1 MKKILLPLV
10 LAMASSSVMAADENG
25 RITFR
30 GYISAGG
37 TCPIE
42 VVDPGLGVQPWVFLG
57 NYATKAFPTV
67 GTETKEVAFGLR
79 VTPDA
84 SCVIAPGTEATVKFD
99 ALAGVEGTDMYA
111 LNRGGA
117 TGLGLLIKDDT
128 GATIDPN
135 TESKKYALAENTPTE
150 MRFFANYKSSAATVG
165 AGMAEAD
172 VNFVVAL
179 P

>member
-1 MKKILLPLV
+1 MRKILLPLV
-10 LAMASSSVMAADENG
+10 LAMASSSVLADENG

-42 VVDPGLGVQPWVFLG
+42 VVDPGLGPQPWVFLG

-79 VTPDA
+79 VTPDS
-84 SCVIAPGTEATVKFD
+84 SCVIAPGTVATVRFD
-99 ALAGVEGTDMYA
+99 ALGGIEGTDMYA

-128 GATIDPN
+128 GTAIDPN
-135 TESKKYALAENTPTE
+135 TPSKDYALAEHTPTE
-150 MRFFANYKSSAATVG
+150 MKFFANYKSSAATVG
-165 AGMAEAD
+165 EGMAEAD